1 MHEMSLIQSL
11 VSQLEIIVEQNKLT
25 RITKVVLQ
33 LGDFRQCVPE
43 ILEFAFA
50 TLTEG
55 AKAEGAKLVIEHLPI
70 KMECLSCGQI
80 FVVTRH
86 VYFCPHCK
94 ETQLKLLSG
103 KEFILEKIEGE

>member
-11 VSQLEIIVEQNKLT
+11 LEQLEVIAKQNKLT

-43 ILEFAFA
+43 ILEFAFT

-55 AKAEGAKLVIEHLPI
+55 TKAEGAKLVLEHLPI
-70 KMECLSCGQI
+70 KMECLSCGEI
-80 FVVTRH
+80 FTVERH
-86 VYFCPHCK
+86 VYFCPQCQ

-103 KEFILEKIEGE
+103 KEFILSSIDGE

>member
-11 VSQLEIIVEQNKLT
+11 LSQLEIIAEQNRLT

-43 ILEFAFA
+43 ILEFAFT
-50 TLTEG
+50 TLIEG
-55 AKAEGAKLVIEHLPI
+55 TSAAGAKLVIEHLPI
-70 KMECLSCGQI
+70 TMECLSCGKVFTVQ
-80 FVVTRH
+80 RH
-86 VYFCPHCK
+86 VYFCPQCQ

-103 KEFILEKIEGE
+103 KEFILEKIEGT